1 VYFPISEQEWLRI
14 ADKISG
20 TVNLFSAD
28 NPVPLTLILAN
39 GNEYPQ
45 KGKIIFADRQV
56 DSQTGTI
63 RIVGAFPNHGN
74 ILRPGQFG
82 RIEAVTDNRKNALLI
97 PQKAV
102 MDLQGTFQVA
112 VVGADNKVEI
122 RKVTVS
128 DRTGELWVISSGL
141 KLGERVVT
149 EGIQKVGPGSPVK
162 PVEDTT
168 SSGGK

>member
-1 VYFPISEQEWLRI
+1 
-14 ADKISG
+14 
-20 TVNLFSAD
+20 
-28 NPVPLTLILAN
+28 
-39 GNEYPQ
+39 
-45 KGKIIFADRQV
+45 
-56 DSQTGTI
+56 
-63 RIVGAFPNHGN
+63 
-74 ILRPGQFG
+74 
-82 RIEAVTDNRKNALLI
+82 LI

-102 MDLQGTFQVA
+102 MDLQGSFQVA